1 MVVMS
6 FFSRSLNSGFSRFT
20 LVVAVL
26 LTSLFSTSAL
36 SKTYPRMLSRSVLVI
51 NATNGR
57 VLYQKNTTHAYPLAS
72 LTKLMTAM
80 VVLDSKQSL
89 TQKITVTPADRDVL
103 KHSHSRL
110 TIGSVL
116 SRKDMLHIALMSSE
130 NRAAA
135 ALSRYYPGGR
145 RAFVRQMNRKARAY
159 GMRNTHF
166 YDPTG
171 LTPRNIA
178 SAHDLAIM
186 AKHAYRYALIRQL
199 STGKRYVVH
208 PGHGQLVYRS
218 SDGLIN
224 NKTWDIVLQKTGFTD
239 QAGHCLIIYT
249 KIKGQDVLM
258 VITGGPTSYS
268 HYHDALGLKAWLMHG
283 NL

>member
-6 FFSRSLNSGFSRFT
+6 FFFRSFRSRSPRLALLMS
-20 LVVAVL
+20 VL
-26 LTSLFSTSAL
+26 LFSVISTSAFA
-36 SKTYPRMLSRSVLVI
+36 KTYPRMLSRSILVI
-51 NATNGR
+51 NAGNGR
-57 VLYQKNTTHAYPLAS
+57 VLYQKNSTRAYPIAS

-89 TQKITVTPADRDVL
+89 KQKITVTSADRDLL
-103 KHSHSRL
+103 KNTHSRL

-145 RAFVRQMNRKARAY
+145 KAFVRQMNRKARAY

-171 LTPRNIA
+171 LTPRNTA

-199 STGKRYVVH
+199 STDKRYVVH

-224 NKTWDIVLQKTGFTD
+224 NKTWNIVLQKTGFTD
-239 QAGHCLIIYT
+239 QAGHCLIVYS

-258 VITGGPTSYS
+258 VIAGGPRGYS

>member
-6 FFSRSLNSGFSRFT
+6 FFSRIVRSGFAR
-20 LVVAVL
+20 
-26 LTSLFSTSAL
+26 LTVPLFSLLCVTSYSA
-36 SKTYPRMLSRSVLVI
+36 SAKVYPPMLSRSVLVPI
-51 NATNGR
+51 
-57 VLYQKNTTHAYPLAS
+57 AS

-80 VVLDSKQSL
+80 VVLDSHQSL
-89 TQKITVTPADRDVL
+89 KQKITVTPADRDLL
-103 KHSHSRL
+103 KLTHSRL

-159 GMRNTHF
+159 GMTHTHF

-171 LTPRNIA
+171 LTPRNTA

-199 STGKRYVVH
+199 STDKRDVVH

-224 NKTWDIVLQKTGFTD
+224 NKTWNIVLQKTGYTD

-249 KIKGQDVLM
+249 RIKGQDVLM
-258 VITGGPTSYS
+258 VITGGPRGYS

>member
-1 MVVMS
+1 ML
-6 FFSRSLNSGFSRFT
+6 FFIRSIAPGITRFT
-20 LVVAVL
+20 LLMAALLLSVV
-26 LTSLFSTSAL
+26 STNAL
-36 SKTYPRMLSRSVLVI
+36 AKTYPRMLSRSVLVI
-51 NATNGR
+51 NASNGR
-57 VLYQKNTTHAYPLAS
+57 VLYQKNTARAYPLAS

-80 VVLDSKQSL
+80 VVLDSKQPL
-89 TQKITVTPADRDVL
+89 TQKITVTAADRDRL
-103 KHSHSRL
+103 KNTHSRL
-110 TIGSVL
+110 TVGSVL

-145 RAFVRQMNRKARAY
+145 RAFIRQMNRKAQAY

-171 LTPRNIA
+171 LTPRNTA

-199 STGKRYVVH
+199 STDKRYVVH

-249 KIKGQDVLM
+249 RIKGQDVLM
-258 VITGGPTSYS
+258 VIAGGPRGYS

>member
-1 MVVMS
+1 MS
-6 FFSRSLNSGFSRFT
+6 FFSRARTLFPRPLFIMLMLLFT
-20 LVVAVL
+20 V
-26 LTSLFSTSAL
+26 FSTNVMA
-36 SKTYPRMLSRSVLVI
+36 KVYPRMLSRSILVM
-51 NATNGR
+51 NASNGR
-57 VLYQKNTTHAYPLAS
+57 VLYQKNTARAYPMAS
-72 LTKLMTAM
+72 LTKLMMAM

-89 TQKITVTPADRDVL
+89 KQKITVTSADRDLL
-103 KHSHSRL
+103 KNTHSRL
-110 TIGSVL
+110 TIGSTL

-145 RAFVRQMNRKARAY
+145 KAFIRQMNRKARAY
-159 GMRNTHF
+159 GMRHTHF
-166 YDPTG
+166 YDATG
-171 LTPRNIA
+171 LTPRNTA

-199 STGKRYVVH
+199 STDKRYVVH
-208 PGHGQLVYRS
+208 PGRGQLVYRS

-224 NKTWDIVLQKTGFTD
+224 NKTWNIVLQKTGFTD
-239 QAGHCLIIYT
+239 QAGHCLIVYT
-249 KIKGQDVLM
+249 KLKGQDVLM
-258 VITGGPTSYS
+258 VIAGGPHRYS

>member
-6 FFSRSLNSGFSRFT
+6 FFPR
-20 LVVAVL
+20 AVKLCSPRLLISVFML
-26 LTSLFSTSAL
+26 LTAVATPVLA
-36 SKTYPRMLSRSVLVI
+36 KTYPPMLSRSVLVM
-51 NATNGR
+51 NASNGR
-57 VLYQKNTTHAYPLAS
+57 VLYQKNTARAYPMAS

-89 TQKITVTPADRDVL
+89 TQKITVTSADRDLL
-103 KHSHSRL
+103 KHTHSRL
-110 TIGSVL
+110 TFGSTL

-145 RAFVRQMNRKARAY
+145 RAFIRQMNRKARAY
-159 GMRNTHF
+159 GMRHTHF
-166 YDPTG
+166 YDATG
-171 LTPRNIA
+171 LTPRNTA

-199 STGKRYVVH
+199 STDKRYVVH
-208 PGHGQLVYRS
+208 PGRGQLVYRS

-224 NKTWDIVLQKTGFTD
+224 NKTWNIVLQKTGFTD
-239 QAGHCLIIYT
+239 QAGHCLIVYT
-249 KIKGQDVLM
+249 KLKGQDVLM
-258 VITGGPTSYS
+258 VIAGGPRGYS

>member
-1 MVVMS
+1 MS
-6 FFSRSLNSGFSRFT
+6 FFSRAFHSGFTRLAVSLSLLLICFISLNASAKT
-20 LVVAVL
+20 L
-26 LTSLFSTSAL
+26 
-36 SKTYPRMLSRSVLVI
+36 PRMLSRSVLVL
-51 NATNGR
+51 NASNGR
-57 VLYQKNTTHAYPLAS
+57 VLYQKNTARAYPMAS

-89 TQKITVTPADRDVL
+89 SQLITVTSADRDLL
-103 KHSHSRL
+103 KHTHSRL
-110 TIGSVL
+110 TIGSTL
-116 SRKDMLHIALMSSE
+116 SRRDMLHIALMSSE

-145 RAFVRQMNRKARAY
+145 RAFVRQMNRKAKAY

-171 LTPRNIA
+171 LTPRNTS

-199 STGKRYVVH
+199 STDKRYVVH
-208 PGHGQLVYRS
+208 PGRGQLVYRS

-224 NKTWDIVLQKTGFTD
+224 NKTWNIVLQKTGFTD
-239 QAGHCLIIYT
+239 QAGHCLIVYT
-249 KIKGQDVLM
+249 RIKGQDVLM
-258 VITGGPTSYS
+258 IIAGGPRRYS

>member
-1 MVVMS
+1 MLFFIRSITPGITRFALLMAALLLSVV
-6 FFSRSLNSGFSRFT
+6 
-20 LVVAVL
+20 
-26 LTSLFSTSAL
+26 STNAL
-36 SKTYPRMLSRSVLVI
+36 AKTYPRMLSRSVLVI
-51 NATNGR
+51 NASNGR
-57 VLYQKNTTHAYPLAS
+57 VLYQKNTARAYPLAS

-80 VVLDSKQSL
+80 VVLDSKQPL
-89 TQKITVTPADRDVL
+89 RQKITVTAADRDRL
-103 KHSHSRL
+103 KNTHSRL
-110 TIGSVL
+110 TVGSVL

-145 RAFVRQMNRKARAY
+145 RAFIRQMNRKAQAY
-159 GMRNTHF
+159 GMRHTHF

-171 LTPRNIA
+171 LTPRNTA

-199 STGKRYVVH
+199 STDKRYVVH
-208 PGHGQLVYRS
+208 PGHGQLIYRS

-239 QAGHCLIIYT
+239 EAGHCLIIYT
-249 KIKGQDVLM
+249 RIKGQDVLM
-258 VITGGPTSYS
+258 VIAGGPRGYS

>member
-1 MVVMS
+1 MLM
-6 FFSRSLNSGFSRFT
+6 LLFT
-20 LVVAVL
+20 V
-26 LTSLFSTSAL
+26 FSTNVMA
-36 SKTYPRMLSRSVLVI
+36 KVYPRMLSRSILVM
-51 NATNGR
+51 NASNGR
-57 VLYQKNTTHAYPLAS
+57 VLYQKNTARAYPMAS
-72 LTKLMTAM
+72 LTKLMMAM

-89 TQKITVTPADRDVL
+89 KQKITVTSADRDLL
-103 KHSHSRL
+103 KNTHSRL
-110 TIGSVL
+110 TIGSTL

-145 RAFVRQMNRKARAY
+145 KAFIRQMNRKARAY
-159 GMRNTHF
+159 GMRHTHF
-166 YDPTG
+166 YDATG
-171 LTPRNIA
+171 LTPRNTA

-199 STGKRYVVH
+199 STDKRYVVH
-208 PGHGQLVYRS
+208 PGRGQLVYRS

-224 NKTWDIVLQKTGFTD
+224 NKTWNIVLQKTGFTD
-239 QAGHCLIIYT
+239 QAGHCLIVYT
-249 KIKGQDVLM
+249 KLKGQDVLM
-258 VITGGPTSYS
+258 VIAGGPHRYS

>member
-6 FFSRSLNSGFSRFT
+6 FFFRSFRSGSPR
-20 LVVAVL
+20 LALLMSVL
-26 LTSLFSTSAL
+26 LFSVISTSAFA
-36 SKTYPRMLSRSVLVI
+36 KTYPRMLSRSILVI
-51 NATNGR
+51 NASNGR
-57 VLYQKNTTHAYPLAS
+57 VLYQKNSTRAYPIAS

-89 TQKITVTPADRDVL
+89 KQKITVTSADRDLL
-103 KHSHSRL
+103 KNTHSRL

-145 RAFVRQMNRKARAY
+145 KAFVRQMNRKARAY

-171 LTPRNIA
+171 LTPRNTA

-199 STGKRYVVH
+199 STDKRYVVH
-208 PGHGQLVYRS
+208 PGQGQLVYRS

-224 NKTWDIVLQKTGFTD
+224 NKTWNIVLQKTGFTD
-239 QAGHCLIIYT
+239 QAGHCLIVYS

-258 VITGGPTSYS
+258 VIAGGPRGYS

>member
-1 MVVMS
+1 MS
-6 FFSRSLNSGFSRFT
+6 FFSRNLASKTIRFALLATALFASL
-20 LVVAVL
+20 V
-26 LTSLFSTSAL
+26 STSAL
-36 SKTYPRMLSRSVLVI
+36 AKTYPRMLSRSVLVM

-57 VLYQKNTTHAYPLAS
+57 VLYQKNTTRAYPIAS

-89 TQKITVTPADRDVL
+89 QQKITVTSADRDLL
-103 KHSHSRL
+103 KHTHSRL

-145 RAFVRQMNRKARAY
+145 KAFVRQMNRKARAY

-171 LTPRNIA
+171 LTPRNTA

-199 STGKRYVVH
+199 STDKRYVVH
-208 PGHGQLVYRS
+208 PGRGQLVYRS

-224 NKTWDIVLQKTGFTD
+224 NKTWNIVLQKTGFTD
-239 QAGHCLIIYT
+239 QAGHCLIIYS

-258 VITGGPTSYS
+258 VIAGGPRGYS

>member
-6 FFSRSLNSGFSRFT
+6 FFFRSFRSGSPR
-20 LVVAVL
+20 LALLMSVL
-26 LTSLFSTSAL
+26 LFSIISTSAFA
-36 SKTYPRMLSRSVLVI
+36 KTYPRMLSRSILVI
-51 NATNGR
+51 NASNGR
-57 VLYQKNTTHAYPLAS
+57 VLYQKNSTHAYPIAS

-89 TQKITVTPADRDVL
+89 KQKITVTSADRDLL
-103 KHSHSRL
+103 KNTHSRL

-145 RAFVRQMNRKARAY
+145 KAFVRQMNRKARAY

-171 LTPRNIA
+171 LTPRNTA

-199 STGKRYVVH
+199 STDKRYVVH

-224 NKTWDIVLQKTGFTD
+224 NKTWNIVLQKTGFTD
-239 QAGHCLIIYT
+239 QAGHCLIVYS

-258 VITGGPTSYS
+258 VIAGGPRGYS

>member
-6 FFSRSLNSGFSRFT
+6 FFSRIVRSGFAR
-20 LVVAVL
+20 
-26 LTSLFSTSAL
+26 LTVPLFSLLCVTSYSA
-36 SKTYPRMLSRSVLVI
+36 SAKVYPPMLSRSVLVM

-57 VLYQKNTTHAYPLAS
+57 VLYQKNATRAYPIAS

-80 VVLDSKQSL
+80 VVLDSHQSL
-89 TQKITVTPADRDVL
+89 KQKITVTPADRDLL
-103 KHSHSRL
+103 KLTHSRL

-159 GMRNTHF
+159 GMTHTHF

-171 LTPRNIA
+171 LTPRNTA

-199 STGKRYVVH
+199 STDKRDVVH

-224 NKTWDIVLQKTGFTD
+224 NKTWNIVLQKTGYTD

-249 KIKGQDVLM
+249 RIKGQDVLM
-258 VITGGPTSYS
+258 VITGGPRSYS

>member
-1 MVVMS
+1 ML
-6 FFSRSLNSGFSRFT
+6 FFIRSIRPRVIRFAL
-20 LVVAVL
+20 LVVAL
-26 LTSLFSTSAL
+26 SLSIVSTSAL
-36 SKTYPRMLSRSVLVI
+36 AKTYPRMLSRSVLVI
-51 NATNGR
+51 NASNGR
-57 VLYQKNTTHAYPLAS
+57 VLYQKNTARAYPLAS

-80 VVLDSKQSL
+80 VVLDSKQPL
-89 TQKITVTPADRDVL
+89 TQKITVTAADRDRV
-103 KHSHSRL
+103 KHTHSRL
-110 TIGSVL
+110 KVGSVL

-145 RAFVRQMNRKARAY
+145 RAFIRQMNRKAQAY
-159 GMRNTHF
+159 GMHNTHF

-171 LTPRNIA
+171 LTPRNTA

-199 STGKRYVVH
+199 STDKRYVVH
-208 PGHGQLVYRS
+208 PGRGQLVYRS

-249 KIKGQDVLM
+249 RIKGQDVLM
-258 VITGGPTSYS
+258 VIAGGPRGYS

>member
-6 FFSRSLNSGFSRFT
+6 FFFRSFRSGSPR
-20 LVVAVL
+20 LALLMSVL
-26 LTSLFSTSAL
+26 LFSVISTSAFA
-36 SKTYPRMLSRSVLVI
+36 KTYPRMLSRSILVI
-51 NATNGR
+51 NAGNGR
-57 VLYQKNTTHAYPLAS
+57 VLYQKNSTRAYPIAS

-89 TQKITVTPADRDVL
+89 KQKITVTSADRDLL
-103 KHSHSRL
+103 KNTHSRL

-145 RAFVRQMNRKARAY
+145 KAFVRQMNRKARAY

-171 LTPRNIA
+171 LTPRNTA

-199 STGKRYVVH
+199 STDKRYVVH

-224 NKTWDIVLQKTGFTD
+224 NKTWNIVLQKTGFTD
-239 QAGHCLIIYT
+239 QAGHCLIVYS

-258 VITGGPTSYS
+258 VIAGGPRGYS

>member
-6 FFSRSLNSGFSRFT
+6 SLSQVIRSGFT
-20 LVVAVL
+20 HLCVPLLLALVC
-26 LTSLFSTSAL
+26 LFSTHASA
-36 SKTYPRMLSRSVLVI
+36 KAYPRMFSRSVLVI
-51 NATNGR
+51 NASNGR
-57 VLYQKNTTHAYPLAS
+57 VLYQKNANRAYPLAS

-89 TQKITVTPADRDVL
+89 AQKITVTPADRDLL
-103 KHSHSRL
+103 KHTHSRL
-110 TIGSVL
+110 TIGSTL

-145 RAFVRQMNRKARAY
+145 RAFIRQMNRKAQAY
-159 GMRNTHF
+159 GMHHTHF

-171 LTPRNIA
+171 LTPRNTA

-186 AKHAYRYALIRQL
+186 ARHAYRYALIRQL
-199 STGKRYVVH
+199 STDKRYVVH
-208 PGHGQLVYRS
+208 PGRGQLVYRS

-224 NKTWDIVLQKTGFTD
+224 NKTWNIVLQKTGFTD
-239 QAGHCLIIYT
+239 QAGHCLIVYT
-249 KIKGQDVLM
+249 RLKGQDVLM
-258 VITGGPTSYS
+258 VIAGGPHRYS
-268 HYHDALGLKAWLMHG
+268 HYHDALGLKAWLLHG